1 MQHHDKACYRAPCTS
16 STPAPSGKTLRRRYT
31 GGGGGG
37 NSRPSS
43 GMRRGNS
50 LESVTSGYGDW
61 DDAVPDPSQ
70 HAGGESEFGTDR
82 GAAKASSSSSAA
94 ASAAVSYKA
103 PPPPVLVDY
112 AAKEAEYYQK
122 SLPPKRP
129 GVPRSN
135 PHADHHAPGTV
146 SKAQQQKL
154 EVSR

>member
-1 MQHHDKACYRAPCTS
+1 MQQHDKACYQAPCTS
-16 STPAPSGKTLRRRYT
+16 STPAPSGKTLRRRNT
-31 GGGGGG
+31 GGGS
-37 NSRPSS
+37 SRPSS

-70 HAGGESEFGTDR
+70 DAGGESGTER
-82 GAAKASSSSSAA
+82 GGAKASSFSSA
-94 ASAAVSYKA
+94 AAVSYKA
-103 PPPPVLVDY
+103 PPPPVVVDY

-135 PHADHHAPGTV
+135 PHADLAPGTV

>member
-1 MQHHDKACYRAPCTS
+1 MQQHDKACYQAPCTS
-16 STPAPSGKTLRRRYT
+16 STPAPSGKTLRRRNT
-31 GGGGGG
+31 GGGS
-37 NSRPSS
+37 SRPSS

-50 LESVTSGYGDW
+50 LESATSGYGDW
-61 DDAVPDPSQ
+61 DDAAPDSSQ
-70 HAGGESEFGTDR
+70 DAGGESGTER
-82 GAAKASSSSSAA
+82 GGAKASSFSSAA
-94 ASAAVSYKA
+94 AAVSYKA
-103 PPPPVLVDY
+103 PPPPVVVDY

-135 PHADHHAPGTV
+135 PHADLAPGTV